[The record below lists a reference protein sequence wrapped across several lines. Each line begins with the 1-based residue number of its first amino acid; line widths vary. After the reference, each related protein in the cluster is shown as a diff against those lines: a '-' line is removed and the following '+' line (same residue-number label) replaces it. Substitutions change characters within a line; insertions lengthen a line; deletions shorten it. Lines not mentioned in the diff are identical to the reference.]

1 MPKQFRFP
9 QCGASWAL
17 KRAGPLAA
25 VLTAML
31 AIAPAASAGTY
42 ADPAGDGGAAGDIT
56 GVSVSSDK
64 QSGQIVFRI
73 TGTNLAS
80 STLNPLFLAIDS
92 DANPA
97 TGDLTDHGTDYWFGI
112 DDDSYGFQQWDGA
125 DWVDTSY
132 STVHINGGTQ
142 EMTISVNRSELGNT
156 SSFNFVASTL
166 SLLGMTRDYAPNDGA
181 FNYAIDANGPNI
193 LSVSAQTSPSSGPKA
208 GKRFTVLPTALQLPP
223 DGRTTSTPLVP
234 ESYSCKAKL
243 GTRALKG
250 SGTGAC
256 TLVIPKAKAKGK
268 RLTVQLTVN
277 YEGASKVVPLTFKV
291 R

>member
-1 MPKQFRFP
+1 MSTQFRFP
-9 QCGASWAL
+9 HCGARWAL

-31 AIAPAASAGTY
+31 ALAPAASAGTY
-42 ADPAGDGGAAGDIT
+42 ADPAGDSGAAGDIT

-80 STLNPLFLAIDS
+80 SVLNPLFLSIDS

-112 DDDSYGFQQWDGA
+112 DDDGYGFQHWDGA

-132 STVHINGGTQ
+132 STVQIRGGTQ
-142 EMTISVNRSELGNT
+142 EITISVNRSELGNA

-166 SLLGMTRDYAPNDGA
+166 FMLGNTRDAAPNDGA

-193 LSVSAQTSPSSGPKA
+193 LSVSVQTNPSSGPKA
-208 GKRFTVLPTALQLPP
+208 GKRFTVAPTALQLPP
-223 DGRTTSTPLVP
+223 DGRAATTPVVP

-243 GTRALKG
+243 VTRALKG
-250 SGTGAC
+250 SGVGAC
-256 TLVIPKAKAKGK
+256 AFAIPKANAKGK

-277 YEGASKVVPLTFKV
+277 YEGASKVVSLTFKV

>member
-42 ADPAGDGGAAGDIT
+42 ADPAGDSGAAGDIT

-80 STLNPLFLAIDS
+80 STLNPLFLSIDS
-92 DANPA
+92 DANPG

-112 DDDSYGFQQWDGA
+112 DDDSYGFQHWDGA

-132 STVHINGGTQ
+132 STVHITGGTQ
-142 EMTISVNRSELGNT
+142 GMTISVNRSELGNT

-166 SLLGMTRDYAPNDGA
+166 SFLGMTRDYAPNDGA

>member
-1 MPKQFRFP
+1 MSLQFPFP
-9 QCGASWAL
+9 RDGARWAL
-17 KRAGPLAA
+17 KRAGPLVV
-25 VLTAML
+25 VLAAML
-31 AIAPAASAGTY
+31 ALVPSASAGTY
-42 ADPAGDGGAAGDIT
+42 SDPAGDSGAAGDIT

-73 TGTNLAS
+73 AGTNLAS
-80 STLNPLFLAIDS
+80 STLNPLFLSIDS

-112 DDDSYGFQQWDGA
+112 DDTGYGFQHWDGS

-132 STVHINGGTQ
+132 STVDIRGGTQ
-142 EMTISVNRSELGNT
+142 EITISVNRSELGNT

-166 SLLGMTRDYAPNDGA
+166 FLLGMTKDIAPNDGA
-181 FNYAIDANGPNI
+181 FNYALDANGPNI
-193 LSVSAQTSPSSGPKA
+193 VSVSVQTNPSSGPKA

-223 DGRTTSTPLVP
+223 DGRAATTPLVP
-234 ESYSCKAKL
+234 DSYSCKAKL
-243 GTRALKG
+243 GTRALNG

-256 TLVIPKAKAKGK
+256 AFAIPKANAKGK
-268 RLTVQLTVN
+268 RLTVQLTVT